1 MNHAV
6 QGQLRE
12 MCHGAEFWQNMFHWR
27 REWQSASVFLPWE
40 LHEQYEKAKHNKMK
54 QNTERWTA
62 KPVDAQYTT
71 GEKWR
76 NISGKNEETELK
88 QNNT

>member
-1 MNHAV
+1 MN
-6 QGQLRE
+6 
-12 MCHGAEFWQNMFHWR
+12 
-27 REWQSASVFLPWE
+27 S
-40 LHEQYEKAKHNKMK
+40 MK
-54 QNTERWTA
+54 KQKKKKKDTERWTA

-76 NISGKNEETELK
+76 NISGKNEEAELK

>member
-1 MNHAV
+1 MN
-6 QGQLRE
+6 
-12 MCHGAEFWQNMFHWR
+12 
-27 REWQSASVFLPWE
+27 S
-40 LHEQYEKAKHNKMK
+40 MK
-54 QNTERWTA
+54 KQKKKKKKDTERWTA

-76 NISGKNEETELK
+76 NISGKNEEAELK